1 MAPRY
6 PSSWVDQVYANSSIV
21 DLVSAYLPLQKKGR
35 RHWGLCP
42 FHNEKTPSFSVNQDL
57 NLYYC
62 FGCKASGNIVQFVM
76 EMEKLTYP
84 EALLH
89 LSKHFHLP
97 PPPTLAED
105 PEEERQRSLRERLI
119 EATREAAKYYHDL
132 LWTDEGVKALEYLHG
147 RGLDDSIIRRFGIGA
162 SPNEWDSLLTHLTGK
177 GYTPE
182 ELQQAALIT
191 VRDSSRY
198 DVFRDR
204 VMFPIIN
211 RYGQT
216 IGFGARALGN
226 AQPKYLNTSDSLIY
240 NKRSNVYGIN
250 LLKRQRNLGQL
261 ILVEGY
267 MDVIALSQN
276 GINNAVATLGT
287 SLTPEQARIM
297 KSYAAET
304 WICYDGDEP
313 GQTAALRA
321 LDILNLEGIT
331 SKVIQIPGG
340 EDPDEFI
347 RAHGQEAFHALK
359 PVPAMAFRL
368 SRLEKGFD
376 MSLDENKREYARQA
390 CQLLQMLR
398 EPVETDYYLGKI
410 SVKTG
415 ISKDVLAK
423 QMQLG
428 RRAQSGKGSEE
439 PLNAKKSREVKPKTE
454 LSEITLAALLATGFL
469 PEGFLVESD
478 FNDPAIKTIARG
490 LLNGKSPAA
499 IMDEMESD
507 EDRVLAG
514 ELFNRL
520 PDLGKEEALSAA
532 EDCLNVIRT
541 NRINQRISML
551 NEEVRS
557 QEGEQKLLT
566 LQLIRELRTELE
578 RYNKYIVR

>member
-1 MAPRY
+1 
-6 PSSWVDQVYANSSIV
+6 
-21 DLVSAYLPLQKKGR
+21 
-35 RHWGLCP
+35 
-42 FHNEKTPSFSVNQDL
+42 
-57 NLYYC
+57 
-62 FGCKASGNIVQFVM
+62 
-76 EMEKLTYP
+76 
-84 EALLH
+84 
-89 LSKHFHLP
+89 
-97 PPPTLAED
+97 
-105 PEEERQRSLRERLI
+105 
-119 EATREAAKYYHDL
+119 
-132 LWTDEGVKALEYLHG
+132 
-147 RGLDDSIIRRFGIGA
+147 
-162 SPNEWDSLLTHLTGK
+162 
-177 GYTPE
+177 
-182 ELQQAALIT
+182 
-191 VRDSSRY
+191 
-198 DVFRDR
+198 
-204 VMFPIIN
+204 
-211 RYGQT
+211 
-216 IGFGARALGN
+216 
-226 AQPKYLNTSDSLIY
+226 
-240 NKRSNVYGIN
+240 
-250 LLKRQRNLGQL
+250 
-261 ILVEGY
+261 
-267 MDVIALSQN
+267 
-276 GINNAVATLGT
+276 
-287 SLTPEQARIM
+287 M

-507 EDRVLAG
+507 GDRVLAG

-520 PDLGKEEALSAA
+520 PDLAKEEALSAA

-541 NRINQRISML
+541 NRINQRISTL

-557 QEGEQKLLT
+557 QEGEQKLLK